1 MSDASR
7 GFLQSEFKSYKKQAK
22 ASPCV
27 DVLPQTKITSL
38 LSFSMPSAHTELQPV
53 RKEPSHRRH

>member
-27 DVLPQTKITSL
+27 NLLLPTKITSL
-38 LSFSMPSAHTELQPV
+38 LSSSMPSAHTELQPV
-53 RKEPSHRRH
+53 RKAPSHRRH